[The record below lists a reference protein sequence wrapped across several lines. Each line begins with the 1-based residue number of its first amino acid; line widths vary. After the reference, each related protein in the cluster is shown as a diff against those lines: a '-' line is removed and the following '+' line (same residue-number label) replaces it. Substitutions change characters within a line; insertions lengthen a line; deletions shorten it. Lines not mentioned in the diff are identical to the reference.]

1 MKKIASLM
9 ISLCFSLGA
18 TLAMAQADPAPPK
31 GEQGKGEHG
40 KGDMMKVRDCTKAP
54 ADMKERC
61 EARNK
66 VIEACK
72 DKKEGEE
79 RRKCVMENRPKKD
92 EKK

>member
-1 MKKIASLM
+1 MKKIASLL

-18 TLAMAQADPAPPK
+18 TLAMAQADAPPPK

-40 KGDMMKVRDCTKAP
+40 KSDMMKVRDCSKVP
-54 ADMKERC
+54 AERKERC

-79 RRKCVMENRPKKD
+79 RRNCVMENRPKQADK
-92 EKK
+92 